1 MAPGVIIARRVS
13 MSIAMMRSTANIAGR
28 LLMARGAIIRPRGS
42 IGTDPARTSA
52 SGADRPPTAPGVT
65 TARRVST
72 RNKKT
77 LSLSLVRRMLRKM
90 VRICYNIKRYVYA

>member
-1 MAPGVIIARRVS
+1 MAPGVTIARRVS
-13 MSIAMMRSTANIAGR
+13 TSIAMTKSIANIAGR

-42 IGTDPARTSA
+42 IVMDPARTSA
-52 SGADRPPTAPGVT
+52 FGAARHPTAPGVT

-77 LSLSLVRRMLRKM
+77 LSLSLCPGDV
-90 VRICYNIKRYVYA
+90 V